1 MGSTVRLWAGASVKR
16 KVLCLLTVQIGVVFH
31 LQNDFRYRFISPV
44 ADSFN
49 VNAADCTHG
58 EDRVRIQ
65 ELPWAHHPM
74 WEVI

>member
-1 MGSTVRLWAGASVKR
+1 MFDRAVMGWRICEEKGVASPDR
-16 KVLCLLTVQIGVVFH
+16 PNSCRFH

-49 VNAADCTHG
+49 VNAADRTHG

-65 ELPWAHHPM
+65 ELPCAHDPM
-74 WEVI
+74 WKLI